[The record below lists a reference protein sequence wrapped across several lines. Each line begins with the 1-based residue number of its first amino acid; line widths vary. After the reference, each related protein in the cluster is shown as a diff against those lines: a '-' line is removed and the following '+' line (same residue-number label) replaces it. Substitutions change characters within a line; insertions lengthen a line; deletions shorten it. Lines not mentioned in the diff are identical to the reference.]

1 MISRSQMNRQFYN
14 MGGEGIMQ
22 MAPQQMQD
30 PQQMQAPQQMQDPQQ
45 MQQADAEQY
54 RPIADSLSQ
63 DPKKALAML
72 IKMLIEQGVPPEEA
86 RKIAMEMIQGV
97 AQGGMEEVS
106 DDNRIEARFGGR
118 MGYASGGIG
127 RLVDREQYGFGSVF
141 KSVGKAVSGA
151 VKGVTSAVK
160 SVASSKLGRI
170 ALTIAAGYYLG
181 SIGFASSFGPVGGAA
196 MRAGFANLAVQAA
209 SGQKINFG
217 EALTSAA
224 IGGITGGVTQGGDA
238 AAGAADGVTE
248 YGVDSISS
256 QSNPTLANFS
266 GETANGLYDPTDMGG
281 GAVGIEN
288 LQGKFGQSTGLRL
301 DNPNL
306 AGYTDVKGGSSM
318 NIFGPNGRL
327 EAIQSNLGDGNYMDA
342 LKQVSGAAIDNPLTT
357 TLGLSSL
364 AAASVPG
371 QPEQLPGESMEE
383 YNARVE
389 QWKTTLNANL
399 GNTPGNPYLMPASA
413 NNPYYGV
420 QAANGGRIGY
430 LFGGSGVSASAVA
443 QPVDGQPM
451 PVSGGGKGIGGML
464 RNLIANN
471 PEIFRQ
477 VTSQQTMSPMQQS
490 SGPIPLGLVNYSG
503 TPYEN
508 AIKKTSVAQPTVGG
522 STYSSGGG
530 FGGLGVGSNLIKQIA
545 KQSFFNPNMN
555 QEEDTR
561 YKLPASARNPM
572 YGMMANGGRMGY
584 AAGSIF
590 KGLTKLAKEKAKQT
604 KLTKQ
609 LDEAF
614 DLAASRHDFDFSDYK
629 MRNDIM
635 AEELAEIKYGKNYD
649 DLNLN
654 TRLDLYDEAFDYLND
669 KAADYGDTMYDA
681 FKERGGQANG
691 GRMGY
696 AYGNSVQEGIMAA
709 PQIANQMGMPV
720 GNPRQ
725 NQSGVSELDYRD
737 QGGFVPP
744 IGIKEKEDD
753 IPAMLSNNEFVF
765 TADAVKNA
773 GGGDPN
779 VGAQKMYAMMK
790 QLENGGMA

>member
-1 MISRSQMNRQFYN
+1 
-14 MGGEGIMQ
+14 
-22 MAPQQMQD
+22 
-30 PQQMQAPQQMQDPQQ
+30 

-127 RLVDREQYGFGSVF
+127 RLVDREQYGWGSPF
-141 KSVGKAVSGA
+141 KAVGKIVSGA
-151 VKGVTSAVK
+151 VKGVTNAVK

-181 SIGFASSFGPVGGAA
+181 PAGLNIGSGMGAVAGGA
-196 MRAGFANLAVQAA
+196 MRAGLANLAVQAA

-248 YGVDSISS
+248 YGMDSISS

-266 GETANGLYDPTDMGG
+266 GETANGFGTNSIATNAQPSFLDSYGSAQASETASFGMGDMTSSPNFSGTINGFGMDNMDVYGLYDPTDMGG

-318 NIFGPNGRL
+318 NILGPNGRL

-399 GNTPGNPYLMPASA
+399 GNTSGNPYLMPASA

-430 LFGGSGVSASAVA
+430 GFGGIGSVAAKMDSGDIPAFKN
-443 QPVDGQPM
+443 
-451 PVSGGGKGIGGML
+451 KGFGGMFGQ
-464 RNLIANN
+464 LIANN
-471 PEIFRQ
+471 PQIFKQ
-477 VTSQQTMSPMQQS
+477 V
-490 SGPIPLGLVNYSG
+490 
-503 TPYEN
+503 
-508 AIKKTSVAQPTVGG
+508 QPQA
-522 STYSSGGG
+522 
-530 FGGLGVGSNLIKQIA
+530 NNIQQIA

-590 KGLTKLAKEKAKQT
+590 KGLTKLAKAKQT

>member
-1 MISRSQMNRQFYN
+1 M
-14 MGGEGIMQ
+14 
-22 MAPQQMQD
+22 
-30 PQQMQAPQQMQDPQQ
+30 
-45 MQQADAEQY
+45 
-54 RPIADSLSQ
+54 
-63 DPKKALAML
+63 
-72 IKMLIEQGVPPEEA
+72 
-86 RKIAMEMIQGV
+86 
-97 AQGGMEEVS
+97 
-106 DDNRIEARFGGR
+106 
-118 MGYASGGIG
+118 
-127 RLVDREQYGFGSVF
+127 
-141 KSVGKAVSGA
+141 
-151 VKGVTSAVK
+151 
-160 SVASSKLGRI
+160 
-170 ALTIAAGYYLG
+170 
-181 SIGFASSFGPVGGAA
+181 
-196 MRAGFANLAVQAA
+196 
-209 SGQKINFG
+209 
-217 EALTSAA
+217 
-224 IGGITGGVTQGGDA
+224 
-238 AAGAADGVTE
+238 
-248 YGVDSISS
+248 
-256 QSNPTLANFS
+256 
-266 GETANGLYDPTDMGG
+266 
-281 GAVGIEN
+281 
-288 LQGKFGQSTGLRL
+288 FGQ
-301 DNPNL
+301 
-306 AGYTDVKGGSSM
+306 
-318 NIFGPNGRL
+318 
-327 EAIQSNLGDGNYMDA
+327 
-342 LKQVSGAAIDNPLTT
+342 
-357 TLGLSSL
+357 
-364 AAASVPG
+364 
-371 QPEQLPGESMEE
+371 
-383 YNARVE
+383 
-389 QWKTTLNANL
+389 
-399 GNTPGNPYLMPASA
+399 
-413 NNPYYGV
+413 
-420 QAANGGRIGY
+420 
-430 LFGGSGVSASAVA
+430 
-443 QPVDGQPM
+443 
-451 PVSGGGKGIGGML
+451 
-464 RNLIANN
+464 LIANN
-471 PEIFRQ
+471 PQIFKQ
-477 VTSQQTMSPMQQS
+477 V
-490 SGPIPLGLVNYSG
+490 
-503 TPYEN
+503 
-508 AIKKTSVAQPTVGG
+508 QPQA
-522 STYSSGGG
+522 
-530 FGGLGVGSNLIKQIA
+530 NNIQQIA

-590 KGLTKLAKEKAKQT
+590 KGLTKLAKAKQT

>member
-181 SIGFASSFGPVGGAA
+181 PAGLNIGSGMGAVAGGA
-196 MRAGFANLAVQAA
+196 MRAGLANLAVQAA

-217 EALTSAA
+217 EALTAGA
-224 IGGITGGVTQGGDA
+224 LGGITGGLTQGQTGVTGTESMGAGGVQLNPLYNDLQYTPMDSVTSMGA
-238 AAGAADGVTE
+238 GGVDMNAVYNDMGYTSSNITPSGVNMSSVYEDLTPAKTSSGIMDTLKSSGTKIFDVAKDYGTQALDFAKNNKLLTAGTIAAGA
-248 YGVDSISS
+248 S
-256 QSNPTLANFS
+256 L
-266 GETANGLYDPTDMGG
+266 
-281 GAVGIEN
+281 
-288 LQGKFGQSTGLRL
+288 
-301 DNPNL
+301 
-306 AGYTDVKGGSSM
+306 
-318 NIFGPNGRL
+318 
-327 EAIQSNLGDGNYMDA
+327 
-342 LKQVSGAAIDNPLTT
+342 
-357 TLGLSSL
+357 LS
-364 AAASVPG
+364 PKI
-371 QPEQLPGESMEE
+371 PEQLPGESMEE

-430 LFGGSGVSASAVA
+430 GFGGIGSVAAKMDSGDIPAFKN
-443 QPVDGQPM
+443 
-451 PVSGGGKGIGGML
+451 KGFGGMFGQ
-464 RNLIANN
+464 LIANN
-471 PEIFRQ
+471 PQIFKQ
-477 VTSQQTMSPMQQS
+477 V
-490 SGPIPLGLVNYSG
+490 
-503 TPYEN
+503 
-508 AIKKTSVAQPTVGG
+508 QPQA
-522 STYSSGGG
+522 
-530 FGGLGVGSNLIKQIA
+530 NNIQQIA

-572 YGMMANGGRMGY
+572 YGMM
-584 AAGSIF
+584 
-590 KGLTKLAKEKAKQT
+590 
-604 KLTKQ
+604 
-609 LDEAF
+609 
-614 DLAASRHDFDFSDYK
+614 
-629 MRNDIM
+629 
-635 AEELAEIKYGKNYD
+635 
-649 DLNLN
+649 
-654 TRLDLYDEAFDYLND
+654 
-669 KAADYGDTMYDA
+669 
-681 FKERGGQANG
+681 ANG

>member
-22 MAPQQMQD
+22 MAPQQMQNPQQMQD
-30 PQQMQAPQQMQDPQQ
+30 PQQMQSPQQ

-181 SIGFASSFGPVGGAA
+181 PMVSGFSSNPFVQGALRGGL
-196 MRAGFANLAVQAA
+196 ANLAVQAA

-224 IGGITGGVTQGGDA
+224 LGGVTQGFTQGQTGEAIKFAPDPFQEA
-238 AAGAADGVTE
+238 ALGNPTLA
-248 YGVDSISS
+248 
-256 QSNPTLANFS
+256 NPTLANFS
-266 GETANGLYDPTDMGG
+266 GETANGFGTNSIATNSSMVSNAPTSFGSGDTQFGFGG
-281 GAVGIEN
+281 QDNIDISNA
-288 LQGKFGQSTGLRL
+288 QGSFGQSLSKEIPLSQRYG
-301 DNPNL
+301 
-306 AGYTDVKGGSSM
+306 
-318 NIFGPNGRL
+318 NIKS
-327 EAIQSNLGDGNYMDA
+327 AISGGNYMDA

-371 QPEQLPGESMEE
+371 QPEQLPGESMAE

-399 GNTPGNPYLMPASA
+399 GNTSRNPYLMPASA
-413 NNPYYGV
+413 NNPFYGV

-430 LFGGSGVSASAVA
+430 GFGGIGSVAAKMDSGDIPAFKN
-443 QPVDGQPM
+443 
-451 PVSGGGKGIGGML
+451 KGFGGMFGQ
-464 RNLIANN
+464 LIANN
-471 PEIFRQ
+471 PQIFKQ
-477 VTSQQTMSPMQQS
+477 V
-490 SGPIPLGLVNYSG
+490 
-503 TPYEN
+503 
-508 AIKKTSVAQPTVGG
+508 QPQA
-522 STYSSGGG
+522 
-530 FGGLGVGSNLIKQIA
+530 NNIQQIA

-584 AAGSIF
+584 A
-590 KGLTKLAKEKAKQT
+590 
-604 KLTKQ
+604 
-609 LDEAF
+609 
-614 DLAASRHDFDFSDYK
+614 
-629 MRNDIM
+629 
-635 AEELAEIKYGKNYD
+635 
-649 DLNLN
+649 
-654 TRLDLYDEAFDYLND
+654 
-669 KAADYGDTMYDA
+669 
-681 FKERGGQANG
+681 
-691 GRMGY
+691 
-696 AYGNSVQEGIMAA
+696 YGNSVQEGIMAS